1 MICVKFLYEKAEF
14 TVRKK
19 VIPLWVVW
27 YEKGRES
34 DLSD

>member
-19 VIPLWVVW
+19 VIPLRVAG
-27 YEKGRES
+27 YEKGRVS
-34 DLSD
+34 GLSD